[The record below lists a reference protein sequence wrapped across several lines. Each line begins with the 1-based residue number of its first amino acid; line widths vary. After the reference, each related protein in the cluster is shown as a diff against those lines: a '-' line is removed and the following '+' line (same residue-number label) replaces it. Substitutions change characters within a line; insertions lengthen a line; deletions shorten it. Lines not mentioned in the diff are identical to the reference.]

1 MGLSSS
7 TLSCKSSNKVVGDTP
22 RCGCG
27 LMSKRLC
34 ANHIRLGWVATEEK
48 GKGKEKEKGGD
59 NKVDTE
65 DSSRCG
71 CGLKNKR
78 LCANH
83 IRLGWT

>member
-34 ANHIRLGWVATEEK
+34 ANHIRLDWIAPEE
-48 GKGKEKEKGGD
+48 KEKEGD
-59 NKVDTE
+59 NKVNTKDN
-65 DSSRCG
+65 SRCG
-71 CGLKNKR
+71 CGLKSKR